1 MLLYDTK
8 RSLQNNK
15 FASEIKEGL
24 EANMKFVRPK
34 FFYDQNGSKL
44 FEEIS
49 EQPEYY
55 LTSAELSILKKYDED
70 IYDLCGHHDISI
82 VELGSGSS
90 SKTRVLLDKFLSQG
104 RKVYYFPID
113 VSESILSGSISSLG
127 TQYGNLKIIGV
138 CSEFSDG
145 MKRVNEFIISHD
157 EVPEKK
163 LIMFL
168 GSSIGN
174 FEPSQ
179 VGKFLTE
186 LSNHMKAQDT
196 LLIGFD
202 LQKEKIKLERAY
214 NDEAGI
220 TAKFNL
226 NILSRIN
233 KELGGEFETSHFR
246 HEAFYNSSKNRI
258 EMYLLSMCNQSV
270 AIKQLGKEFAFRRG
284 ERIHTENSYKFSLN
298 QINSLA
304 TQCSLLVL
312 RNYIDDNNLYCL
324 SQLGSVSDTSKTGE

>member
-1 MLLYDTK
+1 

-55 LTSAELSILKKYDED
+55 LTSAELSILKKHDED
-70 IYDLCGHHDISI
+70 IYDICGHHDISI

-145 MKRVNEFIISHD
+145 MKRVNEFMISHN

-163 LIMFL
+163 LI
-168 GSSIGN
+168 
-174 FEPSQ
+174 
-179 VGKFLTE
+179 
-186 LSNHMKAQDT
+186 
-196 LLIGFD
+196 
-202 LQKEKIKLERAY
+202 
-214 NDEAGI
+214 
-220 TAKFNL
+220 
-226 NILSRIN
+226 
-233 KELGGEFETSHFR
+233 
-246 HEAFYNSSKNRI
+246 
-258 EMYLLSMCNQSV
+258 
-270 AIKQLGKEFAFRRG
+270 
-284 ERIHTENSYKFSLN
+284 
-298 QINSLA
+298 
-304 TQCSLLVL
+304 
-312 RNYIDDNNLYCL
+312 
-324 SQLGSVSDTSKTGE
+324 